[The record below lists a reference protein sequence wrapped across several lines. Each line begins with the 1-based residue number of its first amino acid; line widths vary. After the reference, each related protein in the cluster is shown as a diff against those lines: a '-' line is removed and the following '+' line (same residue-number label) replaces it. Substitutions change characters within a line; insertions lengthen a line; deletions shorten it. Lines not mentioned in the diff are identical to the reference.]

1 MGSGATADGHAGG
14 CWSPTSRERGFRS
27 QNYCPVCALS
37 PHSVSGTIG
46 DQICLEDDGG
56 SHAHDRNALYPPSC
70 GGDDDDGGGDG
81 LLLDPVLVL
90 SL

>member
-1 MGSGATADGHAGG
+1 MCKYTSGILASVCA
-14 CWSPTSRERGFRS
+14 P
-27 QNYCPVCALS
+27 PVCALS
-37 PHSVSGTIG
+37 PHSVSGTTG
-46 DQICLEDDGG
+46 DQICREDDGG
-56 SHAHDRNALYPPSC
+56 SRAHDHTVPYPPSC